1 MADQSKDTKSPWS
14 VTDREFGAIEQELHE
29 VRHDLRNLKHVVD
42 NSGTSYITKQD
53 VVDMRDNQ
61 SKLNQNF
68 SDIKDDVSDMKTDII
83 KLTTMNTEFA
93 HFKTRIYT
101 IFSVVVVLAGL
112 VAWLIDN
119 VLKISS
125 AAGSN

>member
-1 MADQSKDTKSPWS
+1 MADQPKNSNSPWS

-29 VRHDLRNLKHVVD
+29 VRHDLRNLKQVVD
-42 NSGTSYITKQD
+42 ISGASYITKQD

-61 SKLNQNF
+61 SKLKQNF
-68 SDIKDDVSDMKTDII
+68 SDIKDDVSDMKSDIT
-83 KLTTMNTEFA
+83 KLTTFNTEFA

-112 VAWLIDN
+112 VAWLIDT
-119 VLKISS
+119 VLKIS
-125 AAGSN
+125 ATGSN

>member
-1 MADQSKDTKSPWS
+1 MAKEEPKDSKSPWS
-14 VTDREFGAIEQELHE
+14 VTDREFGAIEQELIE

-61 SKLNQNF
+61 SKLTQNF
-68 SDIKDDVSDMKTDII
+68 NDIKDDVFDMKADII
-83 KLTTMNTEFA
+83 KLTIINTEFA

-101 IFSVVVVLAGL
+101 IFSVVIVLAGL
-112 VAWLIDN
+112 VAWLIN
-119 VLKISS
+119 TVLTIS
-125 AAGSN
+125 ACK

>member
-1 MADQSKDTKSPWS
+1 MADQPKDSNSPWT
-14 VTDREFGAIEQELHE
+14 VTEREFGALEQELHE
-29 VRHDLRNLKHVVD
+29 VRHDLRNLKQVVD
-42 NSGTSYITKQD
+42 ISGASYITRQD

-68 SDIKDDVSDMKTDII
+68 NIIKDDVSDMKGDII
-83 KLTTMNTEFA
+83 KLTIMNTEFA

-112 VAWLIDN
+112 VAWLIN
-119 VLKISS
+119 TVLTIS
-125 AAGSN
+125 ASN